1 MYRDVKLK
9 LISNKIAELVT
20 ENIKDLK
27 IEFDAEKEV
36 THQALM
42 MIYEIQSVIAF
53 SDLNDFDMVD
63 MIVQIFNEHG
73 FYTGGCHDF

>member
-42 MIYEIQSVIAF
+42 MIYEIQRGIAF

-73 FYTGGCHDF
+73 FYPGGCHDF